1 MTEYAIIE
9 IVRNFAPVI
18 GVFGLG
24 GAIAAVAWL
33 VSAIR
38 RPSRR
43 QIGDLEARIDRLERY
58 GRLDPDEMADL
69 RKRLETMETIV
80 IDQEMVP
87 RR

>member
-1 MTEYAIIE
+1 MTEHAIIE
-9 IVRNFAPVI
+9 IVRNFAPVL
-18 GVFGLG
+18 GVFGLA

-33 VSAIR
+33 VSAVR

-43 QIGDLEARIDRLERY
+43 HLGDLEARIERLERY

-69 RKRLETMETIV
+69 RKRLDTMESIV
-80 IDQEMVP
+80 IDQEMLP